1 MKRHHVTGVGPR
13 TAALGGVLM
22 LASTVG
28 AHGGLYWQAGVRAKT
43 VTVCFVGD
51 ALTSRPARVQQILS
65 YIKHY
70 EYAANVRFS
79 SLGTCPAAGTQ
90 ANGDDFYDGDIR
102 FVIPNI
108 SVDATQP
115 VPGKGCPA
123 TGDNSGWGSW
133 SNSPNDLASH
143 RSCLYNLKLGDD
155 PGNAT
160 PYLNHT
166 LHEVGHALGLA
177 HEHERKDVDHTIC
190 NAPNFGGNATSYLT
204 TYDRYSVMHYKFATC
219 GINGNYDYTGLS
231 DRDRLAVHILYP
243 EDVQVAEFVGT
254 TVVTTNANVVL
265 GSAWKQRGAVLDLVA
280 NDFSW
285 KILGSVVAASPD
297 LNAHLSA
304 GDYTIQ
310 YAYMDF
316 LGRSYSYSGRV
327 HVLEPEAFARRISG
341 PIAARAVLY

>member
-1 MKRHHVTGVGPR
+1 MNRHYATDVGTR
-13 TAALGGVLM
+13 AAVLGGALM

-28 AHGGLYWQAGVRAKT
+28 AHGGLYWDSGVRSKT

-65 YIKHY
+65 YINNY

-79 SLGTCPAAGTQ
+79 SLGTCPAAGKQ
-90 ANGDDFYDGDIR
+90 ANGDDYYDGDIR
-102 FVIPNI
+102 FVIPGT
-108 SVDATQP
+108 SVDATVQ

-123 TGDNSGWGSW
+123 GDNSGWGSW
-133 SNSPNDLASH
+133 SNSPNDLTTH

-155 PGNAT
+155 PWNAT

-177 HEHERKDVDHTIC
+177 HEHARKDVDHSIC
-190 NAPNFGGNATSYLT
+190 NAANFGGNATSYLT
-204 TYDRYSVMHYKFATC
+204 TYDRYSVMHYKFASC

-254 TVVTTNANVVL
+254 TVVTTNANLVL
-265 GSAWKQRGAVLDLVA
+265 GSAWKQRGAVLDFVA

-285 KILGSVVAASPD
+285 KILGNVVATSPD
-297 LNAHLSA
+297 LNTHLSA
-304 GDYTIQ
+304 GDYTLQ
-310 YAYMDF
+310 YAYKDF
-316 LGRSYSYSGRV
+316 LGRNYSYSGRV
-327 HVLEPEAFARRISG
+327 HVLEPETFGRIISG